1 MLTKTAQQGSLVL
14 YHTMVTDQ
22 HLDIAF
28 VIAQLGALHSAPPS
42 FPRWMQM
49 GATFATILWSIAH
62 HSENNFSRT
71 IRGLIMLIARNPV
84 NNTFVNAFDYK
95 QMLPQERPDGL
106 LCPGVNFVGIPC
118 LAPVTPAAMSSKH
131 KHPYFR
137 VGRIDNH
144 IDGCTEGATRIDP
157 PDTAIITDDHKGQEA
172 PRGPDRLVHITLRRP
187 KSAAARTVQES
198 TRTVDQPLAY
208 HRSPATTTGDRPLT
222 FQCGIRKAVLD
233 YARGI
238 INDDDTVKLG
248 DLKGPASR
256 FIFSADRLINA
267 PFKGHAIITFGRILS
282 LSAGNVR
289 NTHFIRLCRSN
300 GGPTKVTIMISPDRY
315 AQLRTH
321 IEQVKLE
328 PSEWMV
334 IACGTIT
341 GRNEKKP
348 YLDPLDGGSLYFQRI
363 HPPGGRA

>member
-1 MLTKTAQQGSLVL
+1 
-14 YHTMVTDQ
+14 MVTDQ
-22 HLDIAF
+22 HLDIAL

-267 PFKGHAIITFGRILS
+267 PFKGHAIINLRPYSEPQRRKRTEHTFHQAVSVKRRPHQSDDHDQPGPLCT
-282 LSAGNVR
+282 AAH
-289 NTHFIRLCRSN
+289 THRTGKARAIGMDGHRMWHDHR
-300 GGPTKVTIMISPDRY
+300 PQREKTIPR
-315 AQLRTH
+315 
-321 IEQVKLE
+321 
-328 PSEWMV
+328 
-334 IACGTIT
+334 
-341 GRNEKKP
+341 
-348 YLDPLDGGSLYFQRI
+348 
-363 HPPGGRA
+363 PP

>member
-1 MLTKTAQQGSLVL
+1 LLPPIDTAVL
-14 YHTMVTDQ
+14 YRTMIADQ
-22 HLDIAF
+22 HIDIML
-28 VIAQLGALHSAPPS
+28 VIAELGTLHSTPPS

-49 GATFATILWSIAH
+49 SATFATILSSIAH
-62 HSENNFSRT
+62 HSENNFSQA
-71 IRGLIMLIARNPV
+71 IRGPIMLIARNPA

-95 QMLPQERPDGL
+95 LIPPQERPDEL
-106 LCPGVNFVGIPC
+106 LCPGVNFVGTPC
-118 LAPVTPAAMSSKH
+118 PAPVTPAAMSSKH

-144 IDGCTEGATRIDP
+144 IDGCTEGATRIDS

-172 PRGPDRLVHITLRRP
+172 PRGPDRLVNITLRHP
-187 KSAAARTVQES
+187 KSAAARTAQES

-208 HRSPATTTGDRPLT
+208 HRSPATTTADRPLT
-222 FQCGIRKAVLD
+222 FQCGIRKAALD

-248 DLKGPASR
+248 DLQGPASR

-267 PFKGHAIITFGRILS
+267 PFKGHAIITFGHILS
-282 LSAGNVR
+282 LSAGNAW
-289 NTHFIRLCRSN
+289 NTHFIRLRRSN
-300 GGPTKVTIMISPDRY
+300 GGPTKVTIMIGPDRY

-321 IEQVKLE
+321 IEQAKLE

-348 YLDPLDGGSLYFQRI
+348 YLDPLDGGSLYFQRM